1 VLEYEDIFVPPDGSP
16 GFTDLVAHK
25 IDTGDAKPIKNYYR
39 RSMKER
45 AYVDAEL
52 KKDADQLPR
61 LGECLDALEGS
72 RFFSTLDLASGYW
85 QVAMDPK
92 EIKGY
97 IEKVP
102 LLYYPLPDTEFHLK
116 ADASLFAIG
125 GILEQEQHG
134 RMVPLGFASKTL
146 CTGRQA
152 CCATK
157 RVLYAVVFFAR
168 YYRDITR
175 GTMVVIWT
183 DHAALTWVQAYHQS
197 DNAFTRWIVEL
208 S

>member
-1 VLEYEDIFVPPDGSP
+1 MHKWAVPKNFTELRTYL
-16 GFTDLVAHK
+16 GFT
-25 IDTGDAKPIKNYYR
+25 GYYR
-39 RSMKER
+39 RFVPNYS
-45 AYVDAEL
+45 
-52 KKDADQLPR
+52 
-61 LGECLDALEGS
+61 
-72 RFFSTLDLASGYW
+72 DLAKPLTELTKKGAKFTWEAGQQS
-85 QVAMDPK
+85 AFEK
-92 EIKGY
+92 IKGF
-97 IEKVP
+97 IEKLP
-102 LLYYPLPDTEFHLK
+102 LLYYPVPDTEFHLK
-116 ADASLFAIG
+116 VDASLFAIG
-125 GILEQEQHG
+125 GTLEQQQHG
-134 RMVPLGFASKTL
+134 RLVPLGFASKTL